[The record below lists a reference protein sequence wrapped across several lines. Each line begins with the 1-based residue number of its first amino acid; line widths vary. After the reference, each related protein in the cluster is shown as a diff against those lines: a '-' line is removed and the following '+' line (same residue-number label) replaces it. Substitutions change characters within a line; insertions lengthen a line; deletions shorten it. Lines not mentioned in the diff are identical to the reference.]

1 MMALYRALGPVTT
14 IEPGQTLT
22 FAWRYSDNQD
32 HGPNYISANFVSR
45 WNAPQVA
52 TIQTSLQS
60 LEGHEFVYFGQLR
73 CIGEVPASIQFDV
86 GNFE

>member
-1 MMALYRALGPVTT
+1 MALFRALGPQTT

-22 FAWRYSDNQD
+22 FSWTYADKKD
-32 HGPNYISANFVSR
+32 HGPNYISPNFVTR
-45 WNAPQVA
+45 WSAPQVA

-60 LEGHEFVYFGQLR
+60 REGHQFVYFGQLR
-73 CIGEVPASIQFDV
+73 CIGEIPAGIQFDV

>member
-1 MMALYRALGPVTT
+1 MALYTALGPQTT

-22 FAWRYSDNQD
+22 FSWIYADKKD
-32 HGPNYISANFVSR
+32 HGPNYISANFVTRFS
-45 WNAPQVA
+45 APQVA

-60 LEGHEFVYFGQLR
+60 REGHQFVYFGQLR
-73 CIGEVPASIQFDV
+73 CIGEVPAGIQFDV